1 MKNYYSIL
9 GVDIID
15 DTEEIKKKTIKKLKK
30 VDYNSQQYND
40 MKEAYNV
47 LTSYFKRQK
56 YDRLY
61 KQQYYSKDLSIPK
74 GNNNFSLF
82 DDSLTTMNNM
92 INPMVSI
99 PKGNNNYSKTY
110 SYSSIMKQ
118 NKDGNYEKKENWRTN
133 NNNKKRE
140 KNKTTIYDINGNI
153 I

>member
-9 GVDIID
+9 GVDIND
-15 DTEEIKKKTIKKLKK
+15 DTEDIKKKTIKNLKNVK
-30 VDYNSQQYND
+30 HNSQQYND
-40 MKEAYNV
+40 MKEAYSV

-61 KQQYYSKDLSIPK
+61 KQQYYSKDLSIPILNK
-74 GNNNFSLF
+74 FSLF

-92 INPMVSI
+92 INSMVSI

-118 NKDGNYEKKENWRTN
+118 NKDGNYEKK
-133 NNNKKRE
+133 
-140 KNKTTIYDINGNI
+140 
-153 I
+153 